1 MSHTAPARAPLATLF
16 APSSVAIVGAS
27 RRETS
32 LAARPLRLLD
42 RFGFEG
48 EIYPVN
54 PSYDEI
60 GGRACYP
67 TIAEIPGHV
76 DLAAL
81 IVPARRTLDVVRQ
94 CVEAGVGSAVL
105 FSSGFA
111 ELGEE
116 GRALQDELVAAARE
130 GGLRLLG
137 PNCQGVVNRDANLVV
152 SISASLQAGL
162 PPDGP
167 VAYIGQSGAIGGSVL
182 HVASTRGMGLGAWV
196 STGNEADIDLVE
208 AASHV
213 IELPSIE
220 VVACYLESVSDGA
233 AYEALAARTAELGKD
248 LVVLRSGTSRAGQ
261 RAVASHTGAL
271 LTPDAAFESVSQ
283 RHGVV
288 LVDDTD
294 SLVEAAYTLGTV
306 PRMDGPGVGI
316 ITSSGGAGILAA
328 DHAERYGLEVH
339 PLDDAT
345 SAAVASRIP
354 EYGAA
359 TNPVDLTAQLF
370 AGPEEADRLREL
382 CVLVGNSPQ
391 IDALVVTLTMVV
403 EDVATG
409 AVEAVMGAADELDVP
424 VVLAWL
430 AGDELTEEARARCRE
445 RSFPIFRSARD
456 ACRALAHVR
465 HRSTHVPYR
474 RSQDPPP
481 DVDGIRAAV
490 ATRPTTEAAAQP
502 LLDAIGIPR
511 PAGVLVRDGAS
522 VTAAVAPLTGPF
534 VIKVQ
539 SADLAHKS
547 DVGGVR
553 LGVSLDELPSAVDD
567 MLAAVSS
574 RCPEAT
580 IDGILVQELVG
591 AGGVEMLVGLTSGTG
606 GFPPLLTIGFGGVTA
621 ELYRDVI
628 SAPSPVGPD
637 EVGQLVARLR
647 GAPLLDGFRGAP
659 PADLEA
665 LGDAVHRLSVAFLH
679 LADDVDELE
688 INPLLVRPAGQGVV
702 AADVLLHFTSDR

>member
-1 MSHTAPARAPLATLF
+1 MDHTAPARAPLATLF
-16 APSSVAIVGAS
+16 SPRSVAIVGAS
-27 RRETS
+27 QRETS

-42 RFGFEG
+42 RFGFQG
-48 EIYPVN
+48 EVYPVN

-60 GGRACYP
+60 GGRPCYP
-67 TIAEIPGHV
+67 SLAEVPGAV

-81 IVPARRTLDVVRQ
+81 IVPAGRTLEVVRQ
-94 CVEAGVGSAVL
+94 CVEANVGSAVL

-111 ELGEE
+111 ELGDE
-116 GRALQDELVAAARE
+116 GRTLQEELVAVARE

-137 PNCQGVVNRDANLVV
+137 PNCQGVVNREANLVV
-152 SISASLQAGL
+152 SISAALQAGL

-213 IELPSIE
+213 IEQPNIE
-220 VVACYLESVSDGA
+220 VVACYLESISDGGS
-233 AYEALAARTAELGKD
+233 YETLAARTAELGKD
-248 LVVLRSGTSRAGQ
+248 LVVLRSGTSRAGR

-271 LTPDAAFESVSQ
+271 LTPDAAFESVSE

-294 SLVEAAYTLGTV
+294 TLVEAAFTLGTV
-306 PRMDGPGVGI
+306 PRMAGPGVGI

-328 DHAERYGLEVH
+328 DHAERCGLEVH
-339 PLDDAT
+339 PLDAAT
-345 SAAVASRIP
+345 SDAVAARIP

-382 CVLVGNSPQ
+382 CVLVGRSPG

-409 AVEAVMGAADELDVP
+409 AVEAVMAAAEELDVP

-465 HRSTHVPYR
+465 RRSTHGGYR
-474 RSQDPPP
+474 RAADP
-481 DVDGIRAAV
+481 DLDRDRLRAVV
-490 ATRPTTEAAAQP
+490 AGRPTTEAAAQP
-502 LLDAIGIPR
+502 LLDVVGVPR

-522 VTAAVAPLTGPF
+522 ARAAVADLTGPF
-534 VIKVQ
+534 VIKIQ
-539 SADLAHKS
+539 SADLPHKS

-553 LGVSLDELPSAVDD
+553 LGVAAEELPGAIDEMVRTV
-567 MLAAVSS
+567 AG
-574 RCPEAT
+574 RCPDAEL
-580 IDGILVQELVG
+580 DGVLVQELVDP
-591 AGGVEMLVGLTSGTG
+591 GGVEMLVGLTSGTG
-606 GFPPLLTIGFGGVTA
+606 GFPPLLTLGFGGVTA
-621 ELYRDVI
+621 ELHRDVV
-628 SAPSPVGPD
+628 SAPAPVGPD
-637 EVGQLVARLR
+637 EVDRLVGQLR
-647 GAPLLDGFRGAP
+647 GAPLLNGFRGAP
-659 PADLEA
+659 PSDLDA
-665 LGDAVHRLSVAFLH
+665 LREVVHRLSVAYLD
-679 LADDVDELE
+679 LADEVDELE
-688 INPLLVRPAGQGVV
+688 INPLLVRPAGHGVV
-702 AADVLLHFTSDR
+702 AAAVLLHFTSDH